1 MRDGVIVE
9 APPWGGGLSEILSR
23 FRVGVAWWDSS
34 GVLEA
39 NQALCDLT
47 GYSSEE
53 LLVSP
58 SIIEELLEG
67 APPLQQPVEGS
78 DLGKLQFE
86 TTLRHCQG
94 HSIPVQVWLGS
105 VTADHAEVVVALIRD
120 HTEQNEVMS
129 ELKTRARQQAAVVE
143 LGQRALAGADL
154 SELNDAAVAIV
165 AQTLGVEYA
174 KVLELLPNGR
184 ALLLRSGV
192 GWRAGYVGKK
202 TVSSNRGSQA
212 GYTLLTK
219 GPVVVEDLS
228 TETRFS
234 GPPLLC
240 DHGVVSGMSVVIFGK
255 ERPYGVMGA
264 HTRERRIFSH
274 DDINF
279 LQAMANVLAAAIDR
293 KGVEDALRRARDQER
308 ELRARLEAHSRLV
321 VEAQESERRHI
332 ARELHDETA
341 QALTGLKLTLENLE
355 CASASEL
362 RVRLVRARSLVGE
375 LMTRIHDLSL
385 DLRPPML
392 DDLGLLPALLWLV
405 ERYSDQTRVQVVLE
419 HSGLQARFAP
429 EVETAAYRIVQEA
442 LTNVARHAAT
452 GWASVR
458 CTNSEDAVLVEV
470 CDDGV
475 GFDAG
480 AARVSPTSGLAG
492 MEARAR
498 AIGGRLR
505 IASEPGGGTQLVAE
519 LPIERARATG

>member
-1 MRDGVIVE
+1 MHEGLTIE
-9 APPWGGGLSEILSR
+9 APGWWGSLPQILSR
-23 FRVGVAWWDSS
+23 FRVGIAAWDSS
-34 GVLEA
+34 GIVEA

-47 GYSSEE
+47 GYSSQEM
-53 LLVSP
+53 LASS
-58 SIIEELLEG
+58 SIIEELLDG
-67 APPLQQPVEGS
+67 TPLLQQSPGAG
-78 DLGKLQFE
+78 DLEKLQFE
-86 TTLRHCQG
+86 TTLRHRHG
-94 HSIPVQVWLGS
+94 HSISVQVWITS
-105 VTADHAEVVVALIRD
+105 VKSDGAEVVVALIRD
-120 HTEQNEVMS
+120 LLERNEIMS

-143 LGQRALAGADL
+143 LGQRALVGADL
-154 SELNDAAVAIV
+154 SELNDLAVALV
-165 AQTLGVEYA
+165 AQTLGVEFS
-174 KVLELLPNGR
+174 KILELLPNGR

-192 GWRAGYVGKK
+192 GWRAGCVGKK

-212 GYTLLTK
+212 GYTLLMK
-219 GPVVVEDLS
+219 RPVVVEDLS

-234 GPPLLC
+234 GPPLLVE
-240 DHGVVSGMSVVIFGK
+240 HGVVSGMSVVIFGK

-264 HTRERRIFSH
+264 HTTQRRIFSH

-279 LQAMANVLAAAIDR
+279 LQAIANVLAAAIDR
-293 KGVEDALRRARDQER
+293 KAVEDVLRRARDQER
-308 ELRARLEAHSRLV
+308 ELRARLEAHARLV

-332 ARELHDETA
+332 ARELHDETV
-341 QALTGLKLTLENLE
+341 QTLTGLKLTLENLE
-355 CASASEL
+355 CTSASEL
-362 RVRLVRARSLVGE
+362 QVRLARARSLVGE

-405 ERYSDQTRVQVVLE
+405 ERYSDQTRVQVALE
-419 HSGLQARFAP
+419 HSGLHARFAP

-442 LTNVARHAAT
+442 LTNVARHAGT

-458 CTNSEDAVLVEV
+458 CTNSNDALLVEI

-480 AARVSPTSGLAG
+480 STRASCTSGLAG

-505 IASEPGGGTQLVAE
+505 VASEPGGGTRLVAE
-519 LPIERARATG
+519 LPIERACTTG